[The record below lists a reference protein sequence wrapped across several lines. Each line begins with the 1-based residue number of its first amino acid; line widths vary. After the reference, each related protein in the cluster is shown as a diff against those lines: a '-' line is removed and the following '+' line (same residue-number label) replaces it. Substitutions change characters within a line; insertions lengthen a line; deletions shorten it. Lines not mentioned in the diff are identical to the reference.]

1 MRLMPSRVVFLD
13 TAYAIAISSPKDEF
27 HEKAL
32 VLADQLVKQD
42 ARLVTTRAVMVEI
55 GNSLA
60 KQKYRK
66 AAVELLQSLE
76 NDPKV
81 EIFPVTE
88 ELYQQGFNLY
98 RQREDKE
105 WGLTDCISFVVM
117 KDLGL
122 SEALTP
128 DEDFTQAGFWAILV

>member
-1 MRLMPSRVVFLD
+1 MPSRVVFLD